1 MRFLLLEKE
10 RHQIM
15 EYGQKLIVN
24 QLTTGTGGN
33 LSIFNREKQL
43 VAISPSGMNYFD
55 ITPEDVVI
63 IDLAGNI
70 VDGNRTPSSEVS
82 MHLIYYNQRDDI
94 HAVVH
99 THSTYATTVSCLNWE
114 LPAIH
119 YLVAFAGNNVRC
131 AEYATYGTPELAV
144 NAFEAMR
151 DRRAVLLA
159 NHGLL
164 AGGMDIDHA
173 FNIAEEIEFCAELY
187 CRVKSIGN
195 PVILD
200 DEEMTLMQRK
210 FETYGQR
217 VR

>member
-1 MRFLLLEKE
+1 MLLEKE
-10 RHQIM
+10 RTLVM

-55 ITPEDVVI
+55 ITPEDVVV
-63 IDLAGNI
+63 IDLNGNV

-82 MHLIYYNQRDDI
+82 MHLIYYNKRDDI
-94 HAVVH
+94 QAVVH
-99 THSTYATTVSCLNWE
+99 THSNYATTISCMNWE
-114 LPAIH
+114 LPAVH

-131 AEYATYGTPELAV
+131 AKYATYGSPELAV
-144 NAFEAMR
+144 NSFEAMR

-164 AGGMDIDHA
+164 AGGNDIDHA

-187 CRVKSIGN
+187 YRTKSIGE
-195 PVILD
+195 PVILG
-200 DEEMTLMQRK
+200 ENEMTLMQKK